1 MKLVLVDP
9 HKMVRQGLRSLL
21 EGAGFTVCGET
32 ADGRQAVDMARRL
45 RPGVVLMDLALPVL
59 SGAEATRQ
67 IRAASA
73 GIRVI
78 AVTSDANGRHV
89 LQMIDAGADGYVLK
103 EDSFGHLVE
112 AIDAVAADRTYYTAR
127 LVPIVEA
134 HFEAEFDE
142 RANGCAV
149 LGYREQKVLQLLADG
164 LTTRQAAAELGLSGK
179 TVETYRTRIV
189 KKLGVSGMAELT
201 RYAVR
206 EGMTSL

>member
-1 MKLVLVDP
+1 MKLLLVDP
-9 HKMVRQGLRSLL
+9 HQMVRQGLRSLL
-21 EGAGFTVCGET
+21 AEGGFTVCGEA

-45 RPGVVLMDLALPVL
+45 GPGVVLMDTALPVL

-67 IRAASA
+67 IRAACVRT
-73 GIRVI
+73 RVI
-78 AVTSDANGRHV
+78 ALSGDANGRHV
-89 LQMIDAGADGYVLK
+89 LQMIDAGAGGHVLK
-103 EDSFGHLVE
+103 EDSFEHLVE
-112 AIDAVAADRTYYTAR
+112 AIDAVATGQTYYTAK

-134 HFEAEFDE
+134 HYQTEVDG
-142 RANGCAV
+142 RTNGCTAM
-149 LGYREQKVLQLLADG
+149 GSREQEVLQLLADG
-164 LTTRQAAAELGLSGK
+164 VTTTQVAAELGLSAK